1 MSYKIILLIL
11 LIAFISS
18 KQFQTDLETIEN
30 SEFLLGASNGGK
42 ADTIVSCAKSKVG
55 YPYVFGQAGPN
66 SFDCSGLALFCHKQA
81 KIAIERRAS
90 AQATKGTKVSRSNL
104 KAGDLVFFDW
114 DGDKSV
120 DHVGIYIG
128 GGYIVHAADESKGVV
143 KANINTNYWVQHFH
157 SARRYW

>member
-18 KQFQTDLETIEN
+18 KQFQTDLETIED

-55 YPYVFGQAGPN
+55 YPYVFGEAGPN

-81 KIAIERRAS
+81 KIAIERLAS
-90 AQATKGTKVSRSNL
+90 AKLQREQRCLEVTL
-104 KAGDLVFFDW
+104 KQE
-114 DGDKSV
+114 
-120 DHVGIYIG
+120 I
-128 GGYIVHAADESKGVV
+128 
-143 KANINTNYWVQHFH
+143 
-157 SARRYW
+157 